1 MKYSSQVSLTPDES
15 RSFFDETLTM
25 IGTTIWRTLL
35 PASAV
40 SEEVRKC
47 TQWWFGPP
55 GHVYVSPVDD
65 VSEMNEND
73 QMFEISCRNVIDPT
87 VAIGKRVSWGV
98 PATNKRVQSHFTVS
112 VLVFSLSVGLLTDI
126 YMRRSSTQELKT
138 PWHWSRKV
146 GGRSSLHLQ
155 DQD

>member
-1 MKYSSQVSLTPDES
+1 MLT
-15 RSFFDETLTM
+15 TL
-25 IGTTIWRTLL
+25 GTIIWRTLL

-40 SEEVRKC
+40 SQEVRKC

-65 VSEMNEND
+65 VSEKNEEN

-87 VAIGKRVSWGV
+87 TAKGKRFSWGV
-98 PATNKRVQSHFTVS
+98 PATNERVQSHFTVS
-112 VLVFSLSVGLLTDI
+112 ILSSYDLSIIVAEIFRNLTRESEI
-126 YMRRSSTQELKT
+126 

-146 GGRSSLHLQ
+146 SGRSFLHLQ